1 MGLLKSLLNMAVKA
15 AADSLTQ
22 KLENLTPFRAR
33 TTAAA

>member
-22 KLENLTPFRAR
+22 KLENQSERLF
-33 TTAAA
+33 